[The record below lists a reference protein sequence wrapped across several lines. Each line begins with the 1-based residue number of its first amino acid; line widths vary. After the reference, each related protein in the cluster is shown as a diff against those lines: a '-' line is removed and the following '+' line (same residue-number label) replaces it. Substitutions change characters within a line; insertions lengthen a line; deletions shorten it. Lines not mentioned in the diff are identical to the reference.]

1 MAETLYDTRILRPAD
16 LIHLSPFPKNSLFK
30 MTYHA
35 KPNFP
40 CQNSGLFYKSKIR
53 ITVVAALRQ
62 YQVLCWLKEA
72 WGVSW
77 LGRDDWPGCN
87 SLRGMTFA
95 SDLQQRQQLQKQY
108 CPSPWKG
115 TAAAARSKLVPQI
128 QVYGSFGR
136 TAHQLQGKKQY
147 LGKGGTHH
155 VYSIW

>member
-1 MAETLYDTRILRPAD
+1 MAETLYNTRILRPAD
-16 LIHLSPFPKNSLFK
+16 LIYLSPFPRNSLFK

-53 ITVVAALRQ
+53 IIVVAALRQ

-108 CPSPWKG
+108 CPIKSNIEW
-115 TAAAARSKLVPQI
+115 RFL
-128 QVYGSFGR
+128 GR
-136 TAHQLQGKKQY
+136 GLEISDHFFVAHTSCKERNNTSEQGE
-147 LGKGGTHH
+147 THH